1 MAKSNTTQTVIEEV
15 TPTSVQAL
23 DVKRQKLV
31 LNYKAETKV
40 PVSIS
45 PFYAPYLGSTAMIS
59 LNGIAVYVPCN
70 GRPYNIP
77 ASFAGV
83 LYETIAQIDA
93 AQRKAERMS
102 NVKNNI
108 EGAIGELQF

>member
-1 MAKSNTTQTVIEEV
+1 MATKNNTQPVVETA
-15 TPTSVQAL
+15 PSASVQAL

-31 LNYKAETKV
+31 TNYKAEAKV

-59 LNGIAVYVPCN
+59 VNGIAVYVPCN